1 LDWIKQN
8 THLKLRVAMDEEY
21 IEDLPS
27 YPEDVLP
34 EYDEITRSGRQ
45 PERGPFKDY
54 IVSDDTRVTNLKFH
68 LVL

>member
-1 LDWIKQN
+1 
-8 THLKLRVAMDEEY
+8 MDEEY

-27 YPEDVLP
+27 DPEDVLR

-45 PERGPFKDY
+45 PERGPFEDY
-54 IVSDDTRVTNLKFH
+54 TVSDDTLVTILEFY